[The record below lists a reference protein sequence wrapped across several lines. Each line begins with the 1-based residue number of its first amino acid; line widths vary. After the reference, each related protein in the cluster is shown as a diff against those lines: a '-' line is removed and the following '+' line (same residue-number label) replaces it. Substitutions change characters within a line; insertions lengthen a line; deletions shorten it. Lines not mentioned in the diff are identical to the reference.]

1 MSIEKMKLK
10 DEEDD
15 DDDALLS
22 QVPNCA
28 VSLHTTATVT
38 IFKKKKYLNSNGS
51 LLASVP
57 IQKIN
62 KGRDNNT

>member
-1 MSIEKMKLK
+1 MSTEKTKLK
-10 DEEDD
+10 DDDDD

-38 IFKKKKYLNSNGS
+38 IFFKKKVFEFQRFSPCVSPHPKN
-51 LLASVP
+51 
-57 IQKIN
+57 
-62 KGRDNNT
+62 

>member
-1 MSIEKMKLK
+1 MSIEKTKLK

-38 IFKKKKYLNSNGS
+38 IFKKKK
-51 LLASVP
+51 VFEF
-57 IQKIN
+57 
-62 KGRDNNT
+62 